1 MERHDLLALMTKL
14 KLAGMRAAYDDIMR
28 DGLKRQRSVQQILG
42 DLLSAEVAEKQARS
56 ISYQI
61 GAAKLPLA
69 KELTEFEFTGSPV
82 DEALVR
88 DLHGG
93 GSSNT
98 AQCRIRR
105 GTGTGKSH
113 LSIAITANC
122 MRKRNARARFFD
134 VVDLVNRLEAE
145 ARAGVAGRLAEQ
157 LARVDLVALDEL
169 GYLPFA
175 QSGGQLLF
183 HLMSR
188 STSDVD
194 HRHHQSRLRR
204 MVLGVRRRQDDH
216 RLARSPHASLRH
228 RRDRQRKLALQEPR
242 LSCPAPTGFR
252 DVTIGS
258 GPCRASRSA
267 NNR

>member
-28 DGLKRQRSVQQILG
+28 DGLKRQRSVQHILG
-42 DLLSAEVAEKQARS
+42 DLLSAEVAEKEARS

-82 DEALVR
+82 NEALVR

-93 GSSNT
+93 GFLETQRNVVFVG
-98 AQCRIRR
+98 

-122 MRKRNARARFFD
+122 IRKRSARARFFN

-157 LARVDLVALDEL
+157 LTRVDLVVLTNSAICLS
-169 GYLPFA
+169 P
-175 QSGGQLLF
+175 
-183 HLMSR
+183 SR
-188 STSDVD
+188 AASCCST
-194 HRHHQSRLRR
+194 
-204 MVLGVRRRQDDH
+204 
-216 RLARSPHASLRH
+216 
-228 RRDRQRKLALQEPR
+228 
-242 LSCPAPTGFR
+242 
-252 DVTIGS
+252 
-258 GPCRASRSA
+258 
-267 NNR
+267 

>member
-82 DEALVR
+82 NEALVC

-93 GSSNT
+93 GFPRDT

-105 GTGTGKSH
+105 GNRHRQKP
-113 LSIAITANC
+113 SIDRHHRQLHTQA
-122 MRKRNARARFFD
+122 KRS
-134 VVDLVNRLEAE
+134 
-145 ARAGVAGRLAEQ
+145 G
-157 LARVDLVALDEL
+157 ALL
-169 GYLPFA
+169 QRRRPGQP
-175 QSGGQLLF
+175 SGGRG
-183 HLMSR
+183 SR
-188 STSDVD
+188 
-194 HRHHQSRLRR
+194 R
-204 MVLGVRRRQDDH
+204 RRRQAGRATH
-216 RLARSPHASLRH
+216 
-228 RRDRQRKLALQEPR
+228 PR
-242 LSCPAPTGFR
+242 
-252 DVTIGS
+252 
-258 GPCRASRSA
+258 
-267 NNR
+267 

>member
-42 DLLSAEVAEKQARS
+42 DLLSAEVAEKEARS

-82 DEALVR
+82 NEALVR

-93 GSSNT
+93 GFLETQRNVVFVG
-98 AQCRIRR
+98 

-122 MRKRNARARFFD
+122 IRKRNARARFFN

-157 LARVDLVALDEL
+157 LTRVDVVVLDEL

-183 HLMSR
+183 HLNKPTLR
-188 STSDVD
+188 ADVD

-204 MVLGVRRRQDDH
+204 MVFGVRRRQDDH
-216 RLARSPHASLRH
+216 RLARPPHASLRH
-228 RRDRQRKLALQEPR
+228 RRDRQRQLALQEPR
-242 LSCPAPTGFR
+242 RAAPHQPGF
-252 DVTIGS
+252 VT
-258 GPCRASRSA
+258 
-267 NNR
+267 

>member
-1 MERHDLLALMTKL
+1 MERHDLLALMARL

-42 DLLSAEVAEKQARS
+42 DLLSAEVAEKEARS

-69 KELTEFEFTGSPV
+69 KELTEFTFTGSPV
-82 DEALVR
+82 NEALVR

-93 GSSNT
+93 GFLETQRN
-98 AQCRIRR
+98 IVFVG

-122 MRKRNARARFFD
+122 IRKRNARARFFN

-157 LARVDLVALDEL
+157 LTRVDLVVLDEL

-175 QSGGQLLF
+175 QSGGQLLK
-183 HLMSR
+183 LMAAEGPTRAQESR
-188 STSDVD
+188 
-194 HRHHQSRLRR
+194 R
-204 MVLGVRRRQDDH
+204 
-216 RLARSPHASLRH
+216 AYA
-228 RRDRQRKLALQEPR
+228 DR
-242 LSCPAPTGFR
+242 
-252 DVTIGS
+252 S
-258 GPCRASRSA
+258 GPAAGPGQQNSWPQAGYSKPATASWSPSGPKAREQ
-267 NNR
+267 NR